1 MQINLVPDLS
11 LLAVMAIFVVEYF
24 IVKRFF
30 LKPINDVLEARETE
44 AKSSQEI
51 YEQSLGRFNEAT
63 NQIEQRL
70 HETRKDASQVRD
82 KFRGEAGAHRAGLI
96 ERTSAEAQKIV
107 SEADERLS
115 RDVKE
120 ARTKLTRD
128 AESLAQLAAEKILGR
143 RV

>member
-44 AKSSQEI
+44 AKTSQEV
-51 YEQSLGRFNEAT
+51 YAQSLGRFNEAT
-63 NQIEQRL
+63 DQIEQLL
-70 HETRKDASQVRD
+70 HETRKDASQLRD

-107 SEADERLS
+107 SDADQRLS

-120 ARTKLTRD
+120 ARTKLTHD